1 MPSFNGYLA
10 TIYIIDKEGATP
22 IHSTKRANTT
32 ARTKRLIIDASTCF
46 VSKQDKK
53 EGQFYGLKIESKT
66 SSCATFI
73 VIDAANLLAVVYES
87 GQPVNAPYIFKLM
100 HAQKIG
106 QAVNIWHND
115 LFKIS
120 YNQRIFNA
128 EKNAVYSLMKKNG
141 SIRAEKNRLALFA
154 KSKNIIPYKL
164 NFCFKITEYD
174 DHFRID
180 AY

>member
-1 MPSFNGYLA
+1 MPPFNGYFA
-10 TIYIIDKEGATP
+10 TIYTIDKGGAQL
-22 IHSTKRANTT
+22 IHSIERANTT
-32 ARTKRLIIDASTCF
+32 ERTKRLAIDAAVCF
-46 VSKQDKK
+46 VAKQDKK

-87 GQPVNAPYIFKLM
+87 GQPVDAPYIFKLM

-115 LFKIS
+115 LFKIN
-120 YNQRIFNA
+120 YNQRVFDA
-128 EKNAVYSLMKKNG
+128 EKKAVYSFMKKNG

-154 KSKNIIPYKL
+154 KSKNIIPDKL
-164 NFCFKITEYD
+164 NFSFKIKEYD
-174 DHFRID
+174 DYFRIA